1 MRAKKYTEKF
11 PADTPNEGNLVTPKD
26 HLLDEFTASVANEV
40 ADKFVSVPGN
50 QGRVAAAIISSQ
62 ASVLLEGILANII
75 RSLGAS
81 AGMVRVLLSNGKQFR
96 MLGCC
101 GMPDEALQRK
111 AVLEAVYGAG
121 GVSDS
126 NEVFKSSDADF
137 CRSKYGEAFF
147 GDSCRHIL
155 SVPLGEIEAGN
166 NPEGVITLFFASD
179 QSVTNEASRTL
190 KTCAELVR
198 IALKSF
204 CQNEEFHQ
212 NNLLVERQAIANEI
226 HDSLAQTLYYAKI
239 RASLLLEA
247 IKTNNDILAFKCAQD
262 IDETLEGSQKTVRE
276 LVTHFRSQMDSK
288 GLKYAIHKL
297 VKDFSA
303 RTSLVL
309 EYENQVEDVI
319 LPLEYELQIFH
330 ILREAL
336 VNIATHSG
344 ATSVRLKAVCIDGQY
359 RFTVEDNGVGLGSGH
374 PKDGHYG
381 LSIMRERALS
391 IGGMVEVES
400 MNGLGTRLQLK
411 FSAPLAV

>member
-1 MRAKKYTEKF
+1 LIQASKKYAANF
-11 PADTPNEGNLVTPKD
+11 PAKML
-26 HLLDEFTASVANEV
+26 NEV
-40 ADKFVSVPGN
+40 CLINPKIQLDGDALASHLNEVSAEYVSEPVK
-50 QGRVAAAIISSQ
+50 QGRTSAAIISSQ
-62 ASVLLEGILANII
+62 ASVLLEGFLANII

-81 AGMVRVLLSNGKQFR
+81 AGMVRVLLPNGKQFR
-96 MLGCC
+96 MLGCS
-101 GMPDEALQRK
+101 GIPDEALQRK
-111 AVLEAVYGAG
+111 TVLEAVSGAG
-121 GVSDS
+121 DT
-126 NEVFKSSDADF
+126 SDADF
-137 CRSKYGEAFF
+137 CRNKYGEAFF
-147 GDSCRHIL
+147 GESCRHIL
-155 SVPLGEIEAGN
+155 AEPLGEN
-166 NPEGVITLFFASD
+166 DTSNQPEGVITLFFSTG
-179 QSVTNEASRTL
+179 QGVTNEASRTL

-204 CQNEEFHQ
+204 WQNEEFHQ
-212 NNLLVERQAIANEI
+212 NNLLAERMAIANEI

-247 IKTNNDILAFKCAQD
+247 IKTDNDILAFKCAQD

-344 ATSVRLKAVCIDGQY
+344 ASSVRLKANYSDGQY
-359 RFTVEDNGVGLGSGH
+359 RFTVEDNGVGLGSGN
-374 PKDGHYG
+374 PKEGHYG
-381 LSIMRERALS
+381 LAIMRERALS
-391 IGGMVEVES
+391 IGGHVEVEN
-400 MNGLGTRLQLK
+400 MDGLGTRVQLI
-411 FSAPLAV
+411 FSAPVV